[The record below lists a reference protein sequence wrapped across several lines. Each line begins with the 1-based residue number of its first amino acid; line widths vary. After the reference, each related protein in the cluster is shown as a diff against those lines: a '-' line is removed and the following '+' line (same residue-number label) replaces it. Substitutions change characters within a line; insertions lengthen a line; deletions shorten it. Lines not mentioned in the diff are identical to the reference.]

1 MRVNVLKRFNL
12 AMDYIENG
20 LDSRKDEVLNTPSAI
35 HGAWEY
41 LVGSFLSEESLT
53 YSGDIDFEVF
63 SNTDKGY
70 NYGYQ

>member
-1 MRVNVLKRFNL
+1 MSKKFKINMEELLMRVNVLKRFNL

-41 LVGSFLSEESLT
+41 LVGSFLSE
-53 YSGDIDFEVF
+53 
-63 SNTDKGY
+63 
-70 NYGYQ
+70 